1 MAQSNQS
8 LRALFQRHI
17 EQDVAR
23 VSSLDA
29 GHRVAITDRLRK
41 SAKTGERVIRKLDQ
55 RKIRTLGVLM
65 PRALLLLGLL
75 SLIGCSGKAEPRR
88 VAVRGSVIVGDKLVP
103 DATVR
108 FLPQLGNPGPV
119 AWTSVSGGLYNFTK
133 LDGPYPGKY
142 KVSVNLE
149 LGSLSKI
156 ASDDPNA
163 PHPPM
168 QWEQEVTVPDR
179 DSATQHFLW
188 KSAEELK
195 AETKP

>member
-1 MAQSNQS
+1 MR
-8 LRALFQRHI
+8 LALI
-17 EQDVAR
+17 
-23 VSSLDA
+23 
-29 GHRVAITDRLRK
+29 
-41 SAKTGERVIRKLDQ
+41 
-55 RKIRTLGVLM
+55 
-65 PRALLLLGLL
+65 LLGSLT
-75 SLIGCSGKAEPRR
+75 LIGCGGKPEPRR

-108 FLPQLGNPGPV
+108 FLPQPGNPGPV

-149 LGSLSKI
+149 LSSVSKI

-163 PHPPM
+163 PPPPM

-179 DSATQHFLW
+179 DAATQHFLW
-188 KSAEELK
+188 TSVDELK